1 MVITVLTSSMDSLS
15 DCEQGL
21 SSHLYPAVV
30 SFSTMKQVVCLL
42 LAAVF
47 FCLMT
52 RVTGISSGVDLMLC
66 VSLSD
71 E

>member
-21 SSHLYPAVV
+21 SSHLAVV

-42 LAAVF
+42 LAAVS

-66 VSLSD
+66 IS